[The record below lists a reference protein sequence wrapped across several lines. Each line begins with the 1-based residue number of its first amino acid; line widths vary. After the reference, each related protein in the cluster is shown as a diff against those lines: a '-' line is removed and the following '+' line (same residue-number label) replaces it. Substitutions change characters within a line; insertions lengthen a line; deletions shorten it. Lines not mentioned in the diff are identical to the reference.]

1 MNVVLPSDAKRWI
14 ASRRATSSNSL
25 HGLTRQKHRG
35 ANNRRINPRSLRWGL
50 HKLREQELRLP
61 VAIEHRPQGQNDGQS
76 EIGRSDGHREGTGVR
91 GPAYQPCAA
100 MDGCFLIAT
109 KMIADGW
116 DREQLEKGEAR
127 VLAHNF
133 KNKEWLEMALKVSE
147 RTYGR
152 GSAERIKAHMRVIWK
167 EEMCK

>member
-1 MNVVLPSDAKRWI
+1 
-14 ASRRATSSNSL
+14 
-25 HGLTRQKHRG
+25 
-35 ANNRRINPRSLRWGL
+35 
-50 HKLREQELRLP
+50 
-61 VAIEHRPQGQNDGQS
+61 
-76 EIGRSDGHREGTGVR
+76 
-91 GPAYQPCAA
+91 

-147 RTYGR
+147 RIYGS